1 MFVEPHFLP
10 ILESKL
16 KPFLT
21 DPIISL
27 QLILM
32 CLVAIGSRDDATRQ
46 RLHENFIQPI
56 VSKVGGYD
64 NPPDHI
70 NYARGKLNSNVIK
83 QVWPL
88 TRFFSCFLFVK
99 NH

>member
-1 MFVEPHFLP
+1 
-10 ILESKL
+10 
-16 KPFLT
+16 
-21 DPIISL
+21 
-27 QLILM
+27 M

-70 NYARGKLNSNVIK
+70 NYARGKLNSNIIK
-83 QVWPL
+83 AGDDKKPTASKFTQFRTDEWKSQEFYLSEPEDSS
-88 TRFFSCFLFVK
+88 RYFR
-99 NH
+99 

>member
-1 MFVEPHFLP
+1 
-10 ILESKL
+10 
-16 KPFLT
+16 
-21 DPIISL
+21 
-27 QLILM
+27 M

-83 QVWPL
+83 GVDDKKPTVSKFTQFRTDEWKSQEFYLPEPEDSS
-88 TRFFSCFLFVK
+88 RYFR
-99 NH
+99 